1 MGVLQS
7 IAEKFGGIKEEM
19 IDFIEGKLSYIEND
33 SIVIEAQGLGYRIF
47 MGNPY
52 QYQEKKNQTV
62 RVFTHYYVR
71 EDAIFL
77 YGFQHREERNV
88 FRQLLNVSG
97 IGPKGAMAI
106 ISAASPVWIIQA
118 VQREDVD
125 FLVRFPGIGKK
136 TAQRMILDLKD
147 KWKTDIDL
155 SNLEE
160 ITDVNAPVQ
169 DLFQTFAQPK
179 QEATEALLAL
189 GYSENEVKK
198 IMVKIEKEGADLQ
211 STDQIIKRALQ
222 LFLTM

>member
-1 MGVLQS
+1 
-7 IAEKFGGIKEEM
+7 M
-19 IDFIEGKLSYIEND
+19 IDFIEGNLSYIEND
-33 SIVIEAQGLGYRIF
+33 SVVIATQGLGYRIF

-52 QYQEKKNQTV
+52 QYQVKKNQTV
-62 RVFTHYYVR
+62 RVFTHYHVR
-71 EDAIFL
+71 EDAILL
-77 YGFQHREERNV
+77 YGFQHRDERNV

-97 IGPKGAMAI
+97 IGPKGALAI
-106 ISAASPVWIIQA
+106 VSSASPALIIRA
-118 VQREDVD
+118 VQEEDID

-147 KWKTDIDL
+147 KWKMEIEF
-155 SNLEE
+155 SNSGDV
-160 ITDVNAPVQ
+160 TDVGAPIN
-169 DLFQTFAQPK
+169 DLFQSFAQPK

-189 GYSENEVKK
+189 GYSGNEVKK